1 MKAAAIIPAAG
12 SGTRMG
18 GTRKAYLELAGKPLL
33 HHCLQSFFQVDV
45 ISRIVIA
52 LPADDAD
59 NPPAWLQ
66 DERVHVVRGG
76 LQRAESVRAGLDAL
90 DDDIDVVV
98 VHDAARPLVTPE
110 MIRAVIEIAAQ
121 GASAIV
127 ALPVTDTLHEVDDIG
142 IVRTVDRSKFW
153 RAQTPQAFPRE
164 ALELGYARVDDF
176 ASATDEAGLVASAG
190 FTVKV
195 IPGAAWNIKITTPED
210 VVLAE
215 AALAERSR

>member
-18 GTRKAYLELAGKPLL
+18 GTRKAFLELQGKPLL
-33 HHCLQSFFQVDV
+33 QYCLESFFQVDV
-45 ISRIVIA
+45 VTRIVVA
-52 LPADDAD
+52 LSADDAD
-59 NPPAWLQ
+59 SPPSWLKH
-66 DERVHVVRGG
+66 DRVSIVRGG
-76 LQRAESVRAGLDAL
+76 SQRAESVRAGLDAL
-90 DDDIDVVV
+90 PDDIDVVV

-110 MIRAVIEIAAQ
+110 MIRSVIDLAAS
-121 GASAIV
+121 GTSAIV
-127 ALPVTDTLHEVDDIG
+127 ALPVTDTLHEVDDVG
-142 IVRTVDRSKFW
+142 IVTTVDRSRFW

-164 ALELGYARVDDF
+164 ALELGYARVEDF
-176 ASATDEAGLVASAG
+176 ALATDEAGLVASAG

-215 AALAERSR
+215 AALAGRAP